1 MQRLLALTR
10 KFKNK
15 KKHDVT
21 NSNSDD
27 QNRFFFIQSS
37 SVAKKIIW
45 DKILNIKSEAL
56 WVFLGQAGIALGVL
70 LGVKILTHVLNPI
83 EFGRLALANTVIVLI
98 GTNLFGPVSQGLMRF
113 WSISQGRGEKSTF
126 AAATKQIS
134 TYLIYVVILIST
146 IIFIFLVFSKWAN
159 WTKLLTIAL
168 IVGAVTG
175 WNGIK
180 ISILTAARKR
190 KFISLINTG
199 SAFGKPVIAFT
210 FVILVDPNA
219 DWAMMGYLVTTLII
233 FYLLEKYY
241 QTVVK
246 RQEKQL
252 PKAGDEKEK
261 NKRLLRDILSFS
273 WPFYIWG
280 IFSWVHQSCD
290 RWSLQTYHGAEVVG
304 AFSVI
309 TYLAL
314 YPLIFG
320 SSFLSTL
327 FIPIAY
333 ERAGEL
339 ASYRSMQ
346 SANRILFVMTGI
358 FVGGSLLLVGFYF
371 IFSQKLVLFI
381 SNINYIRYAYL
392 LPWLTIS
399 WAFFYLGQMLSGFGL
414 LINKPRVYILPIVVS
429 GTIAAGL
436 TFYLSSNSGP
446 RGVVLGL
453 GIAGLIH
460 VIWCMAIAWKL
471 LNFATRKVRRRDIE

>member
-1 MQRLLALTR
+1 MKRKSYPNWHR
-10 KFKNK
+10 FFDSVIKFKNK
-15 KKHDVT
+15 INYKIT
-21 NSNSDD
+21 NTHSEE
-27 QNRFFFIQSS
+27 QNRFLFIQSS
-37 SVAKKIIW
+37 FVAIKNVW

-56 WVFLGQAGIALGVL
+56 WVFWGQAGIALGVL

-113 WSISQGRGEKSTF
+113 WSISQERGEKSAF

-134 TYLIYVVILIST
+134 IYLIYFVILIST

-168 IVGAVTG
+168 IVGAITG
-175 WNGIK
+175 WNSIK

-199 SAFGKPVIAFT
+199 GAFGKPVIAFT
-210 FVILVDPNA
+210 FVIMAGPKA
-219 DWAMMGYLVTTLII
+219 DWAMVGYLVTTLIV
-233 FYLLEKYY
+233 FYLLEKHY
-241 QTVVK
+241 QKVVK
-246 RQEKQL
+246 RKEKQL
-252 PKAGDEKEK
+252 PETGDEKEK
-261 NKRLLRDILSFS
+261 NKRLLQNILSFS

-320 SSFLSTL
+320 SSFLNTL

-346 SANRILFVMTGI
+346 SANRILFFMTGI
-358 FVGGSLLLVGFYF
+358 FIGGSLLLVGFYF

-399 WAFFYLGQMLSGFGL
+399 WALFYWGQMLSGFGL
-414 LINKPRVYILPIVVS
+414 LINKPRVYILPIMVT
-429 GTIAAGL
+429 GTFAASL
-436 TFYLSSNSGP
+436 TFYLSSNYGP
-446 RGVVLGL
+446 RGVVWGL
-453 GIAGLIH
+453 GIAGLIY
-460 VIWCMAIAWKL
+460 VLWCMAIAWKL
-471 LNFATRKVRRRDIE
+471 LNPSTR